1 MIIVS
6 LEGTAG
12 EQTAGSLSD
21 VLELAHDE
29 RLEFL
34 QEIAMT
40 KKPAK
45 DNPPLDIA
53 PPRPDAVRGVQR
65 VDSGQLPSEQASEG
79 HVTGAD
85 DNSPK
90 SARQKT
96 RTTLVTR
103 KTDTKKPTPRKRR

>member
-1 MIIVS
+1 MS
-6 LEGTAG
+6 
-12 EQTAGSLSD
+12 
-21 VLELAHDE
+21 
-29 RLEFL
+29 
-34 QEIAMT
+34 
-40 KKPAK
+40 KKPVK
-45 DNPPLDIA
+45 YNPPLDLA

-65 VDSGQLPSEQASEG
+65 VDSAQLPSTQG

-103 KTDTKKPTPRKRR
+103 KTDAKKPTPKKRGG